1 MRLADFIEQNTRSV
15 LEEWVEFAAANSAPG
30 RSMDLEALRDDAL
43 GMLKTIVAD
52 LRTPQTGA
60 EQRAKSKGQAE
71 SARGAPDTP
80 AEMHGAE
87 RAQTGFTISEM
98 VSEYRALRASVIRLW
113 TEHSGS
119 LTGAD
124 LEDLMRFNET
134 IDQALAEST
143 ERFSTDIDRSREIF
157 VGILGHDLR
166 TPLNAVVMASQIIL
180 DAPELHDR
188 NLGLTR
194 QTLSSALRMNS
205 MVSDLLDFTRGRL
218 GSGIPIT
225 REELDLGAVVRQV
238 IEEVR
243 LAHPDSVIQSSE
255 IGDLKVRLDRGR
267 IAQVVLNLLTNA
279 VQYGTPKSVI
289 GVSMIGESADVVLRV
304 HNSGT
309 PIPPSE
315 LTGIF
320 SPFKRLASENAA
332 SGGSSNL
339 GFGLYIV
346 ERIVTAHGGSVDV
359 RSSTAAGTL
368 FSIRLPRHSEPEAGA
383 AGRPLAAKPTVT

>member
-1 MRLADFIEQNTRSV
+1 MRLADFIEQNTRSI
-15 LEEWVEFAAANSAPG
+15 LEEWVEFAAANSVPG
-30 RSMDLEALRDDAL
+30 RVMDLDALRDDAL

-60 EQRAKSKGQAE
+60 EQKAKS
-71 SARGAPDTP
+71 RGKADSPANAPDTA
-80 AEMHGAE
+80 AEMHGSE
-87 RAQTGFTISEM
+87 RAQTGFTIAEM

-113 TEHSGS
+113 TEQSGS

-180 DAPELHDR
+180 DAPDLHER
-188 NLGLTR
+188 NLGMTQ
-194 QTLSSALRMNS
+194 QTLRSALKMNS

-225 REELDLGAVVRQV
+225 REELDLGLVVRQV
-238 IEEVR
+238 IEEVK
-243 LAHPDSVIQSSE
+243 LAYPDSVIQSSE
-255 IGDLKVRLDRGR
+255 TGNLTVRVDRAR
-267 IAQVVLNLLTNA
+267 IAQMVLNLLTNA
-279 VQYGTPKSVI
+279 VQYGTPRSVI
-289 GVSMIGESADVVLRV
+289 AVSVLGESADVVIRV
-304 HNSGT
+304 HNLGT
-309 PIPPSE
+309 PIPAADLP
-315 LTGIF
+315 GIF
-320 SPFKRLASENAA
+320 SPFKRLGSANATP
-332 SGGSSNL
+332 GGSSNL

-359 RSSTAAGTL
+359 RSSTAGGTL
-368 FSIRLPRHSEPEAGA
+368 FTIRLPRDA
-383 AGRPLAAKPTVT
+383 A

>member
-1 MRLADFIEQNTRSV
+1 MRLADFIEQNTRSI
-15 LEEWVEFAAANSAPG
+15 LEEWVEFAAANSVPG
-30 RSMDLEALRDDAL
+30 RLMDLDALRDDAL

-60 EQRAKSKGQAE
+60 EQKAKSRGKAD
-71 SARGAPDTP
+71 SAPGAPDTA
-80 AEMHGAE
+80 AEIHGSE
-87 RAQTGFTISEM
+87 RAQTGFTIAEM

-113 TEHSGS
+113 TEQSGS

-166 TPLNAVVMASQIIL
+166 TPLNAVVMATQLIL
-180 DAPELHDR
+180 DEPDLHER
-188 NLGLTR
+188 NLKLAQ
-194 QTLSSALRMNS
+194 QTLRSALKMNS

-225 REELDLGAVVRQV
+225 REDLDLGVVVRHV

-243 LAHPDSVIQSSE
+243 LAYPESVIQSSE
-255 IGDLKVRLDRGR
+255 TGNLTVRLDRGR
-267 IAQVVLNLLTNA
+267 IAQMILNLLTNA

-289 GVSMIGESADVVLRV
+289 GVSMLGESADVVIRV
-304 HNSGT
+304 HNLGT
-309 PIPPSE
+309 PIPASE
-315 LTGIF
+315 LPGIF
-320 SPFKRLASENAA
+320 SPFKRLASENPPP
-332 SGGSSNL
+332 GGSSNL

-346 ERIVTAHGGSVDV
+346 ERIVTAHGGTVDV
-359 RSSTAAGTL
+359 RSSNEGGTL
-368 FSIRLPRHSEPEAGA
+368 FTIRLPRDA
-383 AGRPLAAKPTVT
+383 A

>member
-1 MRLADFIEQNTRSV
+1 MRLADFIEENTRSI

-30 RSMDLEALRDDAL
+30 KSMDLAALRDDAL

-60 EQRAKSKGQAE
+60 EQKAKSRGQAD
-71 SARGAPDTP
+71 SVAGAPETA
-80 AEMHGAE
+80 AEMHGSE
-87 RAQTGFTISEM
+87 RAQTGFTIAEM

-113 TEHSGS
+113 TEQSGS

-180 DAPELHDR
+180 DTPDLHER
-188 NLGLTR
+188 NLGMTQ
-194 QTLSSALRMNS
+194 QTLRSALRMNS

-225 REELDLGAVVRQV
+225 REDLDLGVVVRQV

-243 LAHPDSVIQSSE
+243 LANPDSVIQLSE
-255 IGDLKVRLDRGR
+255 NGDLKVRVDRAR
-267 IAQVVLNLLTNA
+267 IGQVVLNLLTNA
-279 VQYGTPKSVI
+279 IQYGTPKSVI
-289 GVSMIGESADVVLRV
+289 GLSILGESAEVVVRV
-304 HNSGT
+304 HNLGM

-315 LTGIF
+315 VAGIF

-332 SGGSSNL
+332 PGGSSNL

-359 RSSTAAGTL
+359 RSSAAGGTL
-368 FSIRLPRHSEPEAGA
+368 FTIRLPRDA
-383 AGRPLAAKPTVT
+383 APQARATDPPLAARNP